1 MSTFDKE
8 SFYYSGQGVVM
19 IGGRDLKGGP
29 AGLVPV
35 ANVSALSITIAETV
49 EEHKESQTGARGID
63 KRISTE
69 TNCTLTMT
77 MESFIAD
84 NLAIALRAGIS
95 RIQAGSETDEEVNG
109 YLGKVSP
116 LGHIMV
122 SNVTVSAGATPLI
135 IYTDDDTA
143 WDYKLNADAGS
154 IMLNYPGGLQPLS
167 ALATASGEALT
178 GISLASS
185 AVLTVASSA
194 EFTIGGLLL
203 INGVPPGSLANALN
217 NKSHT
222 ITAKTGTSITI
233 STNTTGLTPAY
244 TTGATAYVEGPIP
257 LMIDYSYAS
266 QNRVDALTQGSSER
280 YLRFEG
286 LNTADD
292 LKPVVIEVFKFQTDP
307 LAELALIN
315 EGITGFE
322 LEGSVL
328 SDSLQQTGSK
338 YFKQTLLR

>member
-19 IGGRDLKGGP
+19 IGGRDTLGKA

-35 ANVSALSITIAETV
+35 ANVSALSITIDETV

-63 KRISTE
+63 KRIATE

-84 NLAIALRAGIS
+84 NLAIALRAGVTKKL
-95 RIQAGSETDEEVNG
+95 AGTVTAEAVNG

-116 LGHIMV
+116 LQNIMV
-122 SNVTVSAGATPLI
+122 SGVTVTLSATPLI
-135 IYTDDDTA
+135 IYTNESTA

-154 IMLNYPGGLQPLS
+154 IQLNAPGGAQALS
-167 ALATASGEALT
+167 ALLTAASTTITAITVAATP
-178 GISLASS
+178 
-185 AVLTVASSA
+185 VLTVTSAAS
-194 EFTIGGLLL
+194 FVVGGSIFITGVVGTMSTVL
-203 INGVPPGSLANALN
+203 NG
-217 NKSHT
+217 KSHT
-222 ITAKTGTSITI
+222 VLAKTATTVTIGTST
-233 STNTTGLTPAY
+233 LTFVY
-244 TTGATAYVEGPIP
+244 TSGGTAYGEGP
-257 LMIDYSYAS
+257 LALTVDYSYAA
-266 QNRVDALTQGSSER
+266 QNKVDALTQGATER
-280 YLRFEG
+280 FLRFEG

-292 LKPVVIEVFKFQTDP
+292 LKPVVIEVFKFQTSP

-328 SDSLQQTGSK
+328 ADSLQATGSK
-338 YFKQTLLR
+338 FFKQTLLR

>member
-19 IGGRDLKGGP
+19 IGGRDLQGKP

-35 ANVSALSITIAETV
+35 ANVSALGITIEETV

-95 RIQAGSETDEEVNG
+95 KIQAGSVTAQPVNG

-122 SNVTVSAGATPLI
+122 SDVTVTAAATPLVM
-135 IYTDDDTA
+135 YTNDETA

-154 IMLNYPGGLQPLS
+154 IMLNYPGGPQALS
-167 ALATASGEALT
+167 ALATAEGEVLT
-178 GISLASS
+178 GISLASQ
-185 AVLTVASSA
+185 AVLTVVSSA
-194 EFTIGGLLL
+194 GFVVGGS
-203 INGVPPGSLANALN
+203 IIITGVPPGTLANALN

-222 ITAKTGTSITI
+222 VTGVTPTSITI
-233 STNTTGLTPAY
+233 GTSTTGLLPAY
-244 TTGATAYVEGPIP
+244 TSGATAFIEGPIP
-257 LMIDYSYAS
+257 MTINYSYAA
-266 QNRVDALTQGSSER
+266 QNRVDALTEGSRER

-328 SDSLQQTGSK
+328 SDSLQQVGSK